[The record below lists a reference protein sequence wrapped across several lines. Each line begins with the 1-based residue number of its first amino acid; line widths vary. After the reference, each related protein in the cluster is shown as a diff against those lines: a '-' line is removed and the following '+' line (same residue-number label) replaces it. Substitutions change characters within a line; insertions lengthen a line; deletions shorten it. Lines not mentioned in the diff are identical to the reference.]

1 MAFVFSSALTILGIA
16 LQNRQLTS
24 IERSSELWK
33 DAAEHDPLT
42 GLINRRA
49 FLPRLQNEH
58 QRALRT
64 GNTYTFAMLDLDH
77 FKSINDAYGHHC
89 GDAVL
94 CALAAVMVE
103 NCRSIDAVVRMG
115 GEEFGILF
123 PECHIDE
130 ALIALERIRK
140 RFESSSTMA
149 DGKLIF
155 VTVSIG
161 VAAFAGAEE
170 KDTEVVER
178 ADRALYAAKAEG
190 RNQIVVGL

>member
-1 MAFVFSSALTILGIA
+1 
-16 LQNRQLTS
+16 
-24 IERSSELWK
+24 
-33 DAAEHDPLT
+33 
-42 GLINRRA
+42 
-49 FLPRLQNEH
+49 
-58 QRALRT
+58 
-64 GNTYTFAMLDLDH
+64 
-77 FKSINDAYGHHC
+77 
-89 GDAVL
+89 
-94 CALAAVMVE
+94 
-103 NCRSIDAVVRMG
+103 VVRMG

-161 VAAFAGAEE
+161 VAAFTGAEE